1 MCDILIKQGDK
12 ICHKWL
18 HVMYL
23 RHEETLAVILE
34 IVKNSTCLV
43 FECTMNYVLYLIVF
57 SSECSLIHNLQV

>member
-12 ICHKWL
+12 IYHKWL
-18 HVMYL
+18 HIMYL
-23 RHEETLAVILE
+23 RHEETLAVFWRVE
-34 IVKNSTCLV
+34 NSTCLV